1 MLVGVFGVG
10 GVTERLVRL
19 GGDHGPLRE
28 NAIGGAGTTLRPVRV
43 RGFGPVPV
51 PVPIRVV
58 VDFVQTRVEDSK
70 GAESRARASA
80 SLGGELGEK
89 IVRLLHRVPGCR
101 QRRANIPVRRR
112 RRRRRRRRGR
122 GRGGGRGRGRGRGRR
137 ARLGRLARLARLAL
151 GRFCPPRRRVALL
164 GGFPLRGKVEGA
176 DVEPTDGRGRGRGRH
191 LHRVRLAGPI
201 RPRPLLL
208 LPRLHLLLLRLHL
221 LLLPFLLLLLR
232 PLLASRGSFVPR
244 LERVIRARRQLARGF
259 LTSRGVSSSR
269 LGSTLASR
277 FVLVDVVP
285 RQDAILRLPIG
296 NAPEFVAVRLRRLAR
311 APRRRERILVLLLRV
326 RHLVVLGVQRAL
338 SLVQRRLLC
347 LLRSGELVRLPPRR
361 RRERLRA
368 AFMRLRALL
377 LRRRRRD
384 LAFRHLVSSLVFRLR
399 VFERLHRLVELF
411 LASALL
417 LRHFHLALRVP
428 LRLTLGEATIL
439 RVRRARGTAE
449 RSRDVRGATG
459 RRVAARRV
467 SAAAARRVSAAAARR
482 VSAAAAA
489 LPYSRL
495 EGTLKRLSHHVAN
508 RVRAVALRRTAR
520 AMLALAVGTLVVGTL
535 VVGTLRGGTLRG
547 GGGVPSSD
555 GGRLAVESQGGLQR
569 VPKHANE
576 RGVVSPRGAHA
587 QRARGDVLRG

>member
-1 MLVGVFGVG
+1 MLVGAFGVG

-28 NAIGGAGTTLRPVRV
+28 NAVGGAGTTLRPVRV
-43 RGFGPVPV
+43 RGFGPVPI
-51 PVPIRVV
+51 PVLIRVV
-58 VDFVQTRVEDSK
+58 VDFVQTRVEGSK

-80 SLGGELGEK
+80 SLGGELREK

-101 QRRANIPVRRR
+101 QRRANVPVRRR
-112 RRRRRRRRGR
+112 RRRRRKR
-122 GRGGGRGRGRGRGRR
+122 RGRGRGRR
-137 ARLGRLARLARLAL
+137 ARFSRLARLAL

-176 DVEPTDGRGRGRGRH
+176 DVEPPDGRGRGRGRH

-244 LERVIRARRQLARGF
+244 LERVIRARRQLTRGF

-269 LGSTLASR
+269 LGSTHASR

-285 RQDAILRLPIG
+285 RQDAILRLHIG

-311 APRRRERILVLLLRV
+311 APRRRERILVLFLRV

-347 LLRSGELVRLPPRR
+347 LLRRGELVRLPPRR

-368 AFMRLRALL
+368 AFLRLRALL

-384 LAFRHLVSSLVFRLR
+384 LAFRHLVRSLIFRLR

-411 LASALL
+411 LASALF

-449 RSRDVRGATG
+449 RSRNVRGDTG

-467 SAAAARRVSAAAARR
+467 SARRVSAAAARR

-489 LPYSRL
+489 LPDSRL

-508 RVRAVALRRTAR
+508 RVRAVAFRRTAR
-520 AMLALAVGTLVVGTL
+520 AMLALTVGTLVVGTL
-535 VVGTLRGGTLRG
+535 VVGTLCGGTLRG

-576 RGVVSPRGAHA
+576 RGVVSPRGTHA